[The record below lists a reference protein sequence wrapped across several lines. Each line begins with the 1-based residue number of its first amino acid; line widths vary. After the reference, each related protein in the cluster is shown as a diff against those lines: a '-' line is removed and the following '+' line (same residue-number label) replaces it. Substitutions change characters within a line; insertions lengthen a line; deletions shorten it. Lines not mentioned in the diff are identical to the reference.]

1 MERKKKEVKLRKKP
15 ATNQNKY
22 ILNLLLI
29 LFILVIVFFLIVI
42 LSNQKQKEAAKTS
55 PKLEPKTL
63 SELQTQACNI
73 ADQAGTCNSRLA
85 DVGIVLKEDCCEVL
99 GKCC

>member
-1 MERKKKEVKLRKKP
+1 MAIKKP
-15 ATNQNKY
+15 VQKVNQNKY

-29 LFILVIVFFLIVI
+29 LFILVIVFFFVV
-42 LSNQKQKEAAKTS
+42 SVVNQKQNEAAKTS